1 MPARKDAIA
10 VVKRLSEAGH
20 IAYFAGGWVRDFIMQ
35 QPSDDID
42 IATSASVEEVQ
53 GLFPKT
59 IPVGISFGI
68 LIVAQGSHQFE
79 VATFRKEFGYFD
91 GRRPTR
97 VEKATPQEDALRRDF
112 TINGMFWDPLTQK
125 LYDFV
130 GGQEDIERKLIRAI
144 GNPHERFYEDRL
156 RMMRA
161 VRYATR
167 FGFSIEEQT
176 YSAIQD
182 HAQALLPSVAMER
195 IWQEFKKMAQFGHFD
210 KSLYILHSLGLLPI
224 IFPSLKHVNVEEMQ
238 KRLSSLPFFPKE
250 APPIAQL
257 IEIFPSATLDELL
270 VLAETLKVSK
280 QDKELIEFLHH
291 ARKLFEMPAEWLEK
305 LEKIEWAR
313 FYAHP
318 FADLALAMRAAHLLP
333 AQRAAFTN
341 EHEMRKSSLKRFIFR
356 IVTKK
361 PVINAQMLMDEGI
374 LPGKQMGLLLTEAE
388 RLSVNEGVEEKSEL
402 IALLKKSIH
411 WQNGLVY

>member
-1 MPARKDAIA
+1 
-10 VVKRLSEAGH
+10 
-20 IAYFAGGWVRDFIMQ
+20 MQ

-53 GLFPKT
+53 ALFPKT

-68 LIVAQGSHQFE
+68 VIVVHGTHQFE

-97 VEKATPQEDALRRDF
+97 VEKATPEEDALRRDF
-112 TINGMFWDPLTQK
+112 TINGMFWDPIEEK
-125 LYDFV
+125 LYDYV
-130 GGQEDIERKLIRAI
+130 GGQEDIKQKVIRAI

-167 FGFSIEEQT
+167 FDFSIDEQT
-176 YSAIQD
+176 YLAIRD
-182 HAQALLPSVAMER
+182 HADALLPSVAMER

-210 KSLYILHSLGLLPI
+210 KSLCILHSLGLLAI
-224 IFPSLKHVNVEEMQ
+224 IFPNLKNVSVEEMQ
-238 KRLSSLPFFPKE
+238 KRTSPLTHFPKE

-257 IEIFPSATLDELL
+257 LEIFPNASLDDLL
-270 VLAETLKVSK
+270 LLTESLKLSK
-280 QDKELIEFLHH
+280 QDKDLTEFLHH

-305 LEKIEWAR
+305 MEKIEWAR

-318 FADLALAMRAAHLLP
+318 YCDLALTIRAAHLPLQQRIFFTGQHE
-333 AQRAAFTN
+333 AQRIALA
-341 EHEMRKSSLKRFIFR
+341 RFIAR
-356 IVTKK
+356 ITRKE
-361 PVINAQMLMDEGI
+361 PVVDAQTLMHEGI
-374 LPGKQMGLLLTEAE
+374 LPGKQMGLLLAEAE
-388 RLSVNEGVEEKSEL
+388 RISVNEGIEEKSAL
-402 IALLKKSIH
+402 IDLLKKTIY
-411 WQNGLVY
+411 WQNGPVR